1 MTNPARL
8 DSDTYCMHSVS
19 FLFHDWKDL
28 YPLHSRK
35 SGATLQHE
43 WRRRMQK
50 MERSDTGSD
59 EFDTGARC
67 DTGDEFD
74 TRK

>member
-1 MTNPARL
+1 
-8 DSDTYCMHSVS
+8 
-19 FLFHDWKDL
+19 
-28 YPLHSRK
+28 
-35 SGATLQHE
+35 
-43 WRRRMQK
+43 MQK

>member
-1 MTNPARL
+1 MITPAL
-8 DSDTYCMHSVS
+8 
-19 FLFHDWKDL
+19 
-28 YPLHSRK
+28 
-35 SGATLQHE
+35 
-43 WRRRMQK
+43 
-50 MERSDTGSD
+50 ERSDTGSD